1 MAPTL
6 DMATACTHTRA
17 PGLRR
22 RRGFTLIELLVAI
35 AILAVMA
42 VLSWRGLDGMTR
54 AVAQTRQRSDQ
65 LLTLQAGLDQWRD
78 DLDALLQQP
87 QMSALD
93 WNGNVLRLT
102 RVAPNPADGMLVVA
116 WTRRVVNGT
125 GQWLRWQSAPL
136 LTRGDLDAAWN
147 EAALWGQNP
156 GEADE
161 QREVAIT
168 PLADWQIYYFRNNA
182 WTNPLSSG
190 GGGVAAS
197 AAVPGQV
204 NANPSVPDG
213 VRLVL
218 VIPSGQAL
226 SGTITRD
233 WVRPTLGGN
242 KS

>member
-6 DMATACTHTRA
+6 ATACAALPPEGAGLAWGDPARRPMAPTLPHCVWSLDVPPRDAAALRPVRA
-17 PGLRR
+17 CAGRPGAAGLSPEGAAFRLGAARRRNMAPALRR
-22 RRGFTLIELLVAI
+22 HYGFTLIELLVAI

-42 VLSWRGLDGMTR
+42 VLSWRGLEDMTR

-65 LLTLQAGLDQWRD
+65 LLTLQAGLDQWSD
-78 DLDALLQQP
+78 DLNALLQQP
-87 QMSALD
+87 QISALD

-156 GEADE
+156 SEADQ
-161 QREVAIT
+161 QREAAIT
-168 PLADWQIYYFRNNA
+168 PLADWQ
-182 WTNPLSSG
+182 
-190 GGGVAAS
+190 
-197 AAVPGQV
+197 
-204 NANPSVPDG
+204 
-213 VRLVL
+213 
-218 VIPSGQAL
+218 
-226 SGTITRD
+226 
-233 WVRPTLGGN
+233 
-242 KS
+242 

>member
-1 MAPTL
+1 MAPML
-6 DMATACTHTRA
+6 SISSKLSRGSRHC
-17 PGLRR
+17 G
-22 RRGFTLIELLVAI
+22 GFTLIELLVAI

-42 VLSWRGLDGMTR
+42 VLSWRGLEDMTR

-65 LLTLQAGLDQWRD
+65 LLTLQTGLDQWRD
-78 DLDALLQQP
+78 DLDALMQQP
-87 QMSALD
+87 RTSALD

-102 RVAPNPADGMLVVA
+102 RIAPNPDDGMLVVA

-136 LTRGDLDAAWN
+136 LTRGELDAAWN
-147 EAALWGQNP
+147 EAARWGQNP
-156 GEADE
+156 SEADE

-190 GGGVAAS
+190 GNAAAN

-204 NANPSVPDG
+204 STNPGVPDG

-218 VIPSGQAL
+218 SLPPGQAL